1 MFTIKNLIMLAFS
14 FFPTVVFAGETPQIS
29 QQELLTA
36 LKVPNHNIVVL
47 DVRTAEE
54 YNNGHVTGAINFSHN
69 NVADKLNL
77 LSQYKDST
85 VVVYC
90 RSGHRAG
97 IAGNILA
104 KNGFKNLRHLTGDMN
119 GWLEAELPV
128 ATSKNAQ
135 K

>member
-1 MFTIKNLIMLAFS
+1 
-14 FFPTVVFAGETPQIS
+14 VFASGTPEIS

-36 LKVPNHNIVVL
+36 LKAPNHNIVVL

-69 NVADKLNL
+69 TVADKLNL

-104 KNGFKNLRHLTGDMN
+104 KNGFKDLRHLTGDMN

>member
-1 MFTIKNLIMLAFS
+1 MFTIKNLIVLVFS
-14 FFPTVVFAGETPQIS
+14 LFTTAVFASETPEIS

-36 LKVPNHNIVVL
+36 LKAPNHNIVVL

-69 NVADKLNL
+69 TVADKLNL

-90 RSGHRAG
+90 RSGYRAG
-97 IAGNILA
+97 IAGGILA
-104 KNGFKNLRHLTGDMN
+104 ENGFKDLRHLTGDMN
-119 GWLEAELPV
+119 GWLAAELPI
-128 ATSKNAQ
+128 ATNKHAQ
-135 K
+135 

>member
-1 MFTIKNLIMLAFS
+1 M
-14 FFPTVVFAGETPQIS
+14 
-29 QQELLTA
+29 
-36 LKVPNHNIVVL
+36 VVL

-54 YNNGHVTGAINFSHN
+54 YNTGHVNGAINFSHN
-69 NVADKLNL
+69 TVADKLNL

-104 KNGFKNLRHLTGDMN
+104 KNGFKDLRHLTGDMN

-135 K
+135 